1 MPTSTF
7 NIRKQTR
14 RIVLP
19 CVLAAALMAP
29 AAAWAMQ
36 GATEETPAPATRPD
50 LPPANPSDVAE
61 SVATLPDL
69 APANPTDVGQSVAT
83 LPDLAPANPTAVGRP
98 RVPITLA
105 DPVSPEG
112 IFQSPASSTLPDLAP
127 ANPSDVARPATTLP
141 DLAPANPTQ
150 ITPEAIPAPATLPDL
165 APANPMPL
173 APDGQTAGD
182 DGFDFGDAGIGVA
195 IVAGACALLL
205 AVAAFFVGRRRR
217 LGASHS

>member
-1 MPTSTF
+1 VTTSTF

-19 CVLAAALMAP
+19 CVVAAALMAP
-29 AAAWAMQ
+29 AATWAMQ
-36 GATEETPAPATRPD
+36 GAPIGATEETPAPATRPD
-50 LPPANPSDVAE
+50 LPPADPSDVAE

-69 APANPTDVGQSVAT
+69 APANPMDVGQSVS
-83 LPDLAPANPTAVGRP
+83 DLAPASPTDIGRP
-98 RVPITLA
+98 GAPITLLP
-105 DPVSPEG
+105 DQTRLSPKR
-112 IFQSPASSTLPDLAP
+112 IFQSPE
-127 ANPSDVARPATTLP
+127 PSTLP

-150 ITPEAIPAPATLPDL
+150 ITSEAIPAPATLPDL
-165 APANPMPL
+165 APANPMPV
-173 APDGQTAGD
+173 AAVGQTAGD

-205 AVAAFFVGRRRR
+205 AAAAFFVGRRRR

>member
-1 MPTSTF
+1 VTTSTF
-7 NIRKQTR
+7 NIRRQTR

-19 CVLAAALMAP
+19 CVVTAALMAP

-36 GATEETPAPATRPD
+36 EASYGPTEETPAPATRPD

-69 APANPTDVGQSVAT
+69 APANPMDVGRSVAT
-83 LPDLAPANPTAVGRP
+83 QSHPAPAFSSDIGRP
-98 RVPITLA
+98 GAPITLLP
-105 DPVSPEG
+105 DQTRFSPNR
-112 IFQSPASSTLPDLAP
+112 IFQSPEPSTLPDLAP
-127 ANPSDVARPATTLP
+127 AD
-141 DLAPANPTQ
+141 PTQ

-165 APANPMPL
+165 APANPMPV
-173 APDGQTAGD
+173 APVGQTAGD

-195 IVAGACALLL
+195 IVAGACALLA
-205 AVAAFFVGRRRR
+205 AVAAFFAGRRRR

>member
-1 MPTSTF
+1 VTTSTF

-19 CVLAAALMAP
+19 CVVAAALMAP
-29 AAAWAMQ
+29 AGAWAMQ
-36 GATEETPAPATRPD
+36 GAPYGATEETPAPATRPD

-61 SVATLPDL
+61 SVAALPDL

-83 LPDLAPANPTAVGRP
+83 LSDLEPAFSTDIGRP
-98 RVPITLA
+98 GAPITLLP
-105 DPVSPEG
+105 DQTRFSPNR
-112 IFQSPASSTLPDLAP
+112 IFQSPE
-127 ANPSDVARPATTLP
+127 PSTLP

-165 APANPMPL
+165 APANPMQV
-173 APDGQTAGD
+173 APVGQTAGD

-195 IVAGACALLL
+195 IAAGAFML
-205 AVAAFFVGRRRR
+205 AVAAFLTGRRRR